1 MRSEAIGPIPIKSFL
16 NQFLSGKRA
25 PRRRI
30 RKDTF
35 KCINPTPDTRE
46 YDDNEDN
53 GISEDFVSVSSAGR
67 QHWARTSI

>member
-1 MRSEAIGPIPIKSFL
+1 MRSQAVGPVPIKTFL
-16 NQFLSGKRA
+16 GQYLSGKRA

-35 KCINPTPDTRE
+35 KCINTTPDTRE

-67 QHWARTSI
+67 QH